1 MKNKSCDNQGAPR
14 MRGARQRGVPLMP
27 MLNPEDVL
35 PADHLIRGI
44 WLSVRGLDWTAY
56 ENGIRGAGRPRVVV
70 RWTRGCWGRCGSGRF
85 GREFLR
91 GSWRSGARRIWLAC
105 GCWPG
110 RRRIITRCRIF

>member
-44 WLSVRGLDWTAY
+44 WLSVRGLDWD
-56 ENGIRGAGRPRVVV
+56 G
-70 RWTRGCWGRCGSGRF
+70 
-85 GREFLR
+85 L
-91 GSWRSGARRIWLAC
+91 
-105 GCWPG
+105 
-110 RRRIITRCRIF
+110 